1 VNKSSVIHVRVTGV
15 SSLREVIGNDTVISL
30 NRGSTV
36 SDLIDKLEQEFGPT
50 YRKMTGAGLKETI
63 RKLFKLSINGKL
75 PLSEQDFDEAL
86 ADGDEILFFQWTGA

>member
-1 VNKSSVIHVRVTGV
+1 VAKSSVIHVKVTGV

-36 SDLIDKLEQEFGPT
+36 SDLIDKLEQEFGPS

-63 RKLFKLSINGKL
+63 RKLFRLSINGKL
-75 PLSEQDFDEAL
+75 PLSEQNLYETL
-86 ADGDEILFFQWTGA
+86 TDGDEILFFQWTGA